1 MVPKRPGS
9 ARRRWLNPR
18 RRCRGAALKPRSLII
33 VTRVNGRSAA
43 TTAEVLK
50 VGRST
55 VYAVAQRFRT
65 AGEAGVVDRR
75 EENGPRKLGARYPGT
90 LYEVVRSDP
99 PDHGWRRPRWTRA
112 TPVPTPRRE
121 TRPAVP

>member
-1 MVPKRPGS
+1 MTAIVPQLRYS
-9 ARRRWLNPR
+9 AKQRLLKHLRQ
-18 RRCRGAALKPRSLII
+18 CRQAGLKTRSLIS
-33 VTRVNGRSAA
+33 VNLVNGRSAA

-65 AGEAGVVDRR
+65 AGEAGLVDRR
-75 EENGPRKLGARYPGT
+75 EDNGPRKLDERYLAT

-99 PDHGWRRPRWTRA
+99 PTTACRGRHWSGRCS
-112 TPVPTPRRE
+112 
-121 TRPAVP
+121 